1 MMLFLLVDGYF
12 ENIIVIN
19 LCFKIYLYFF
29 FDNVKVSMFEI
40 CEFFEYVK
48 KNVYVVM

>member
-1 MMLFLLVDGYF
+1 MF
-12 ENIIVIN
+12 ENLFIF
-19 LCFKIYLYFF
+19 L

-40 CEFFEYVK
+40 CELFEYVK